1 MLGQDTHY
9 DLQQR
14 VVALEKE
21 KSELQAKLSA
31 AASDAANIE
40 KERRVRALPSHT
52 ALVIGEAVLEL
63 CGGWSSSGRGLHACV
78 LLQQQQQVRPCCL
91 DEQQAT
97 TLYKPEHVTVCNVL

>member
-1 MLGQDTHY
+1 MPGQDTHY

-40 KERRVRALPSHT
+40 KERRVRTLPSHT
-52 ALVIGEAVLEL
+52 ALVN
-63 CGGWSSSGRGLHACV
+63 GRGCTRALRGMEQLRKRARCLHAA
-78 LLQQQQQVRPCCL
+78 
-91 DEQQAT
+91 AT
-97 TLYKPEHVTVCNVL
+97 TCIASLALLLR